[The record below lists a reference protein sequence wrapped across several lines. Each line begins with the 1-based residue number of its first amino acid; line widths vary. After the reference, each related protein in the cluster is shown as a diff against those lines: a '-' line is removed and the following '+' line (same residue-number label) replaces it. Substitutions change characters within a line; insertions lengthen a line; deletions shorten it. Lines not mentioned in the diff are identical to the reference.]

1 MSIEKRAGSNLWWL
15 DFTLAGHRRIRES
28 TGTAD
33 FREAERVEI
42 RRKAEVLAEP
52 VALKG
57 KTWGSAVIKWMEDK
71 HPSHTE
77 LLGVQK
83 FNRYFPDCLLTSIKP
98 AMVDTALKKFCKN
111 PGTYNRHR
119 ARVLG
124 ILELSGFSIKLPLKK
139 IAEYERN
146 WLTHEQWEKLRVELP
161 PHMLPMATFAL
172 ATGLRQANVL
182 GLRWDHIDLGRKAM
196 WVEAPDAKGKKA
208 IGIPLSIEAINA
220 LLSVKGQHPE
230 FCFTYQGHPVTEIKT
245 AFMAACVRASVG
257 RLSASGHYAGFTW
270 HGFRHT
276 FATWHFQA
284 GTPDA
289 VIQKLGGWKTA
300 SMLDKYRHHAVEHLA
315 SFVDNAT
322 VT

>member
-1 MSIEKRAGSNLWWL
+1 
-15 DFTLAGHRRIRES
+15 
-28 TGTAD
+28 
-33 FREAERVEI
+33 
-42 RRKAEVLAEP
+42 
-52 VALKG
+52 
-57 KTWGSAVIKWMEDK
+57 MEDRNQ
-71 HPSHTE
+71 SHTE
-77 LLGVQK
+77 LLSIQK
-83 FNRYFPDCLLTSIKP
+83 FNRYFPDCLLTAIKP
-98 AMVDTALKKFCKN
+98 ATVDTALKKFCQN

-124 ILELSGFSIKLPLKK
+124 ILELSDVQVKLPMKK
-139 IAEYERN
+139 IVEYKRN
-146 WLTHEQWEKLRVELP
+146 LLTREQWEELRVELQ

-172 ATGLRQANVL
+172 FTGLRQANVL
-182 GLRWDHIDLGRKAM
+182 SMQWSRIDLKRKAM

-220 LLSVKGQHPE
+220 LLSVQGQHPE

-289 VIQKLGGWKTA
+289 IIEKLGGWKTA
-300 SMLDKYRHHAVEHLA
+300 SMLDKYRHHATEQLA
-315 SFVDNAT
+315 GHVNNIGCDAGL
-322 VT
+322 